1 MKRLLLLCACALLAP
16 LVTVAANAAEPLTLE
31 RLRAA
36 GAGLT
41 TLRVP
46 FTQEKHLA
54 ILDEPVVTQGVLE
67 ISRPLQA
74 VRWEFTGRS
83 VLLFAHDHVRR
94 FGAEG
99 KEEAGG
105 RDPGLQS
112 MAGQMRALLSG
123 DWTPMKELFDIA
135 ADADGTPRLV
145 LTPRTPDLARYL
157 SRLEIRFRADLS
169 APESIL
175 LVANGDDRTE
185 YRFAPPQ
192 AGAAIPPAR
201 FEQP

>member
-1 MKRLLLLCACALLAP
+1 MHRLLVILALAVLAP
-16 LVTVAANAAEPLTLE
+16 LRAASAEPLTLE

-36 GAGLT
+36 GAGMT

-99 KEEAGG
+99 KEELGG

-123 DWTPMKELFDIA
+123 DWTPMKELFDLA

-145 LTPRTPDLARYL
+145 LTPRTSDLARYL
-157 SRLEIRFRADLS
+157 TRLEIRFRADLG

-175 LVANGDDRTE
+175 LVASGDDRTE

-192 AGAAIPPAR
+192 AGAEIPAAR
-201 FEQP
+201 FERP

>member
-1 MKRLLLLCACALLAP
+1 MHRLLVILALAVLAP
-16 LVTVAANAAEPLTLE
+16 LRAASAEPLTLE

-36 GAGLT
+36 GAGMT

-99 KEEAGG
+99 KEELGD

-123 DWTPMKELFDIA
+123 DWTPMKELFDLA

-145 LTPRTPDLARYL
+145 LTPRTSDLARYL
-157 SRLEIRFRADLS
+157 TRLEIRFRADLG

-192 AGAAIPPAR
+192 AGAEIPAAR
-201 FEQP
+201 FERP